1 VAATDA
7 TVVVDMTIP
16 GYWYGGYAE
25 VPRPRALQY
34 PIGWGTLGYALPAS
48 VGAAAGGEHPVLAI
62 CGDGGV
68 MFALGELAVLRQEG
82 LPVTVLVVDDGGYGM
97 LRFDQDR
104 AGDPHRG
111 VELTRPDFA
120 ALAASFGLAAA
131 VAGVDDLAA
140 ALEHGLASGGPN
152 LVVTEL
158 ALTPPPTTSPR
169 WHDAAG

>member
-1 VAATDA
+1 
-7 TVVVDMTIP
+7 VVDMTIP

-25 VPRPRALQY
+25 VARPRALQY

-48 VGAAAGGEHPVLAI
+48 IGAAAGREHPVLAI

-97 LRFDQDR
+97 LRFDQKR

-111 VELTRPDFA
+111 VDLTRPDFV
-120 ALAASFGLAAA
+120 ALAASFGIEAVLAGGAEALSTA
-131 VAGVDDLAA
+131 VTEA
-140 ALEHGLASGGPN
+140 LASGGPC

-158 ALTPPPTTSPR
+158 ALTPPRTTSPR
-169 WHDAAG
+169 WHDGLP